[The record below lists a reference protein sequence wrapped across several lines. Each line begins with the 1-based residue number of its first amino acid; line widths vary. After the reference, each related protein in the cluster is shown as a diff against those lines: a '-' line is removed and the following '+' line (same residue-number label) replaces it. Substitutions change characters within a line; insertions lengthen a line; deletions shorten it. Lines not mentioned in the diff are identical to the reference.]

1 MVKRKSIILVL
12 LSVLTLVSL
21 VALAIPKP
29 ALAAPGEVTIM
40 EWDWSGAFNDWGD
53 VAYTEN
59 STANLTVALFNEVG
73 LDVTIKSAKVKFDWG
88 STVDALSFPSQ
99 LKNGEQGIA
108 EFEITMPSTDVAT
121 NLMTHAY
128 QISVVYE
135 VQDGAAV
142 VNNVGWEDLSLDPG
156 NDLDNAPIV
165 PDSETLYDVTAT
177 AVSKIAAG
185 NYTLND
191 YTGVVAWVAPYA
203 PSGTVHATYK
213 YTEAVFTGDGLK
225 KVGYLANAPV
235 VAGSEIVCI
244 KDTAA
249 ITIKT
254 AADAGYSYTIDDDT
268 GKITF
273 ATAPAGW
280 QSVGVYYKY
289 YRVATDGDANLAIV
303 TSDQLAAQK
312 AEVTAD
318 DVYDYAYD
326 YLLAF
331 EVDDGGLLGGISVN
345 DWGDLVG
352 GVFVG
357 SGTTKALT
365 AGDVA
370 YDAADDLY
378 DAGDFVGAKTK
389 YDEAATQYQAAI
401 DAQSALVGGVE
412 TGVTGLITGAG
423 GWLDGQAAKAD
434 ADAASTTALVEAQKA
449 KLQGEADKASNYG
462 IFLILMGVGGILVGL
477 GGLLWGVSRVIGA
490 RKANQ

>member
-12 LSVLTLVSL
+12 FSVLTLVSL

-244 KDTAA
+244 KDSVGETVATSTA
-249 ITIKT
+249 
-254 AADAGYSYTIDDDT
+254 YTMDYDT

-273 ATAPAGW
+273 TTAPAGW

-289 YRVATDGDANLAIV
+289 YRVATAGDTNLAIV

-312 AEVTAD
+312 AEVKAD
-318 DVYDYAYD
+318 DVYGIAND
-326 YLLAF
+326 YLLGF
-331 EVDDGGLLGGISVN
+331 EVPGGIANINVDS
-345 DWGDLVG
+345 WGALAN
-352 GVFVG
+352 GVFIG
-357 SGTTKALT
+357 SETTKAIA
-365 AGDVA
+365 AG
-370 YDAADDLY
+370 DAADYAADYLY
-378 DAGDFVGAKTK
+378 DAGDFVGAKAK

-412 TGVTGLITGAG
+412 KGVTGLVTGAG

-462 IFLILMGVGGILVGL
+462 IFLILMGVGGILVGV